1 MVWQYEA
8 VVPGVGAV
16 PWGCQVHVPWLVV
29 EFSRW
34 AVSKLA
40 GVEERVHADAAQ
52 LFWPAWEAA

>member
-16 PWGCQVHVPWLVV
+16 PWSWLVV

-34 AVSKLA
+34 TVSKLA
-40 GVEERVHADAAQ
+40 GVEERAYADDAQ
-52 LFWPAWEAA
+52 LF